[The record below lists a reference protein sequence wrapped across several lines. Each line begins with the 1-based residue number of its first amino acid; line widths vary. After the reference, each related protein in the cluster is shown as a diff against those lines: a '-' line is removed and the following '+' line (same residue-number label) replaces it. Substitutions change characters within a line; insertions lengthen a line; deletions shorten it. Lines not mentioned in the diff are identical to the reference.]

1 MTYVNV
7 SLDRSRSGP
16 LLRALRGARLL
27 PPLVHPW
34 GSHHAYE
41 ELLTQPRS
49 LAILDVPDER
59 WRPGLEHRVGLLRR
73 LAPVIALVP
82 EGTDAADLLDAG
94 ADNVLTRNMPIQ
106 ELAVRLATERRS
118 LASARPVPH
127 EQVSPPASMLPHH
140 GSQRL
145 LLRLLLTDRQPWCCH
160 DLSRLLGTAEQPL
173 NRAALRARLD
183 RLNAALEPLGL
194 ALTRSGAWKR
204 LFYTVVP
211 SAGDRA
217 VTGP

>member
-27 PPLVHPW
+27 PPLVHLW

-41 ELLTQPRS
+41 ELLTEPRS

-59 WRPGLEHRVGLLRR
+59 WRPGLEQRIGLLRR
-73 LAPVIALVP
+73 LAPVIVLVP
-82 EGTDAADLLDAG
+82 PGTDAADLLDAG
-94 ADNVLTRNMPIQ
+94 ADNVLTRSMPVQ
-106 ELAVRLATERRS
+106 ELAARLATERRS
-118 LASARPVPH
+118 LASAPPVPH
-127 EQVSPPASMLPHH
+127 GQCSPPASMLPRH

-145 LLRLLLTDRQPWCCH
+145 LLRLLLSDPRPWCCH

-194 ALTRSGAWKR
+194 ALTRSGAWKK
-204 LFYTVVP
+204 LFYTVAP
-211 SAGDRA
+211 SAGGRA
-217 VTGP
+217 VTGS

>member
-1 MTYVNV
+1 MTYVVV
-7 SLDRSRSGP
+7 SLDRSGSGP

-41 ELLTQPRS
+41 ELLTEPRS

-106 ELAVRLATERRS
+106 ELVARLATERRS
-118 LASARPVPH
+118 LATATPVPH
-127 EQVSPPASMLPHH
+127 SQGSLPASMLPHH

-145 LLRLLLTDRQPWCCH
+145 LLRLLLRDGRPWCCH

-183 RLNAALEPLGL
+183 RLSSCLEPLGL

-204 LFYTVVP
+204 LSYTVVP

-217 VTGP
+217 TVRP

>member
-1 MTYVNV
+1 MNYVIV

-27 PPLVHPW
+27 PPLIHPW

-41 ELLTQPRS
+41 ELLTEPRP

-82 EGTDAADLLDAG
+82 EGADAADLLDAG
-94 ADNVLTRNMPIQ
+94 ADNVLTRNMPVE
-106 ELAVRLATERRS
+106 ELAVRLATEQRS
-118 LASARPVPH
+118 LASAGPVPH
-127 EQVSPPASMLPHH
+127 EQCSPPASALPRH

-145 LLRLLLTDRQPWCCH
+145 LLRLLLSDRRPWCCH
-160 DLSRLLGTAEQPL
+160 DLSQLLGTAEQPL

-183 RLNAALEPLGL
+183 RLHSVLEPLGL

-217 VTGP
+217 ATRP

>member
-1 MTYVNV
+1 MNYVIV

-27 PPLVHPW
+27 PPLIHPW

-41 ELLTQPRS
+41 ELLTEPRS

-82 EGTDAADLLDAG
+82 QGADAADLLDAG
-94 ADNVLTRNMPIQ
+94 ADNVLTRNMPVE

-118 LASARPVPH
+118 LASAGPVPY
-127 EQVSPPASMLPHH
+127 EQCSPPASVLPHH

-145 LLRLLLTDRQPWCCH
+145 LLRLLLSDRRPWCCH
-160 DLSRLLGTAEQPL
+160 DLSQLLGTAEQPL
-173 NRAALRARLD
+173 NRAAVRARLD
-183 RLNAALEPLGL
+183 RLHSVLEPLGL
-194 ALTRSGAWKR
+194 ALTRSGSWKR

-211 SAGDRA
+211 SAGD
-217 VTGP
+217 

>member
-1 MTYVNV
+1 MTYVIV

-16 LLRALRGARLL
+16 LLRDLRGARLL
-27 PPLVHPW
+27 PPLIHPW

-41 ELLTQPRS
+41 ELLTEPRS

-82 EGTDAADLLDAG
+82 QGADAADLLDAG
-94 ADNVLTRNMPIQ
+94 ADNVLTRNMPVE

-118 LASARPVPH
+118 LASAGPVPH
-127 EQVSPPASMLPHH
+127 ECSPPASVLPHH

-145 LLRLLLTDRQPWCCH
+145 LLRLLLSDRRPWCCH
-160 DLSRLLGTAEQPL
+160 DLSQLLGTAEQPL

-183 RLNAALEPLGL
+183 RLHSVLEPLGL

-217 VTGP
+217 ATRP